1 MIDEPGDM
9 PFCSLAERKT
19 PSRGEILTKLKTDAG
34 KAPVFCQNRQYDS
47 RESSISSGEAGRED
61 SGLCPIRLP
70 ASRGAISLRSKQL
83 SIFFIILLL
92 KAREGAIP
100 GLLRGRGRLS
110 RGDGV

>member
-1 MIDEPGDM
+1 MPDRVSHRPG
-9 PFCSLAERKT
+9 
-19 PSRGEILTKLKTDAG
+19 RGHLI
-34 KAPVFCQNRQYDS
+34 
-47 RESSISSGEAGRED
+47 
-61 SGLCPIRLP
+61 
-70 ASRGAISLRSKQL
+70 SKQL